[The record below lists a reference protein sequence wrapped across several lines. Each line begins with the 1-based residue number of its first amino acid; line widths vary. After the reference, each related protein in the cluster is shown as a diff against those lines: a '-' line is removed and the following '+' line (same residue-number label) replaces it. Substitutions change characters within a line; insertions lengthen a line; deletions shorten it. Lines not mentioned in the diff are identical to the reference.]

1 MCFGH
6 KETAVYR
13 LIILLL
19 VILLVV
25 MQLQLWQQRASVAEI
40 ADILEQQRQ
49 SNAQMRS
56 SNEALTA
63 EVEDLR
69 QGMQAVEERARS
81 QLGLIA
87 EDEQFIQLI
96 PAPGDPRADRQRD

>member
-1 MCFGH
+1 L
-6 KETAVYR
+6 YR
-13 LIILLL
+13 LIILAL

-25 MQLQLWQQRASVAEI
+25 MQLQMWQQRASVQEI

-49 SNAQMRS
+49 SNEQLRS
-56 SNEALTA
+56 SNEALAA

-96 PAPGDPRADRQRD
+96 PGQPDSQGAEQGAERD